1 MVDLRT
7 ALVLIGLTAGALGS
21 WYLARQGRGDGDAM
35 PSFDSTQQGYYLK
48 SARILGTGPNG
59 DLLYELRAEYA
70 EQKENDHVFFSN
82 VLLHYSPQSA
92 VPWRVN
98 ADSAVIRQDE
108 DRLLLSGNVRAVSS
122 EGFSGKDTELRTQYL
137 EIDPDNYLAETNE
150 RVQIRIGARSLTAT
164 GMLASLK
171 ENRLELKSN
180 VSGKFAP

>member
-1 MVDLRT
+1 MLDLRT
-7 ALVLIGLTAGALGS
+7 TIVLIALAAGALAS
-21 WYLARQGRGDGDAM
+21 WYLARQGLGDGDTI
-35 PSFDSTQQGYYLK
+35 PSFDTTQQGYYLK

-59 DLLYELRAEYA
+59 DLLYELQAEEA
-70 EQKENDHVFFSN
+70 EQKENDHVSFTN
-82 VLLHYSPQSA
+82 VVLHYSPQSA

-98 ADSAVIRQDE
+98 ADSAVIRKDE
-108 DRLLLSGNVRAVSS
+108 DRVFLTGHVRAVSS

-137 EIDPDNYLAETNE
+137 EIDPENYLAETNE
-150 RVQIRIGARSLTAT
+150 RVQIRIGTRSLTAT